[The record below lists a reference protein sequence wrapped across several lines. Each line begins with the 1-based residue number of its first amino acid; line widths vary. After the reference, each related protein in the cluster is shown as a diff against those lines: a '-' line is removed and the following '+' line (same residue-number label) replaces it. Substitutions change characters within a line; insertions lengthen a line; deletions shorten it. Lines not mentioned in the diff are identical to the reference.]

1 MLGAW
6 YFSDF
11 NQICI
16 FSINC
21 NESNQYKLYEIL
33 SRAAYVF
40 HAEGRI
46 DVKKLI
52 VAFHT
57 FENAYKKEIHQRHS
71 TPPTPP
77 KSLPRI
83 PMPVGKEER
92 WVSDSIIDYS
102 LSIDPLIHN
111 IRWQKVTCLS
121 RSTTTIEPTS
131 LIRSAQ
137 EHFSDLR
144 FAIINILLK

>member
-33 SRAAYVF
+33 SRAAYLF

-46 DVKKLI
+46 NVKKLI

-57 FENAYKKEIHQRHS
+57 FGNAYKKEIHQRHS

-83 PMPVGKEER
+83 PMPVGKERKGREMVAR
-92 WVSDSIIDYS
+92 HHYRLLIVDRSSYS
-102 LSIDPLIHN
+102 QH
-111 IRWQKVTCLS
+111 
-121 RSTTTIEPTS
+121 
-131 LIRSAQ
+131 
-137 EHFSDLR
+137 
-144 FAIINILLK
+144 